1 MILFKMDWG
10 KRSKLGKFGDL
21 ILVMEA
27 FRVHLEK
34 FISISEEEFNSVLSY
49 FRMLEVKKKQ
59 DLLSEGEICRS
70 MFFVGKGC
78 LRKFF
83 INEKG
88 IEQTTEFAIENWWI
102 TDTFAYERQSK
113 TDFNIQA
120 VERSVILAIDFQDRE
135 KLLEKHPVMERYFR
149 IVYQRSSAASE
160 RRIRYLYELSK
171 EESYIQFSTLYP
183 WFIQRI
189 PQYLVASFLGFTP
202 EYLSEIRAKLRL

>member
-1 MILFKMDWG
+1 
-10 KRSKLGKFGDL
+10 
-21 ILVMEA
+21 MET

-34 FISISEEEFNSVLSY
+34 FIGIGDEEFASILSY
-49 FRMLEVKKKQ
+49 FRVLDVKKKQ
-59 DLLSEGEICRS
+59 DLLPGGETCRS
-70 MFFVGKGC
+70 MFFVVKGC

-83 INEKG
+83 VSEKG

-102 TDTFAYERQSK
+102 TDTFAYERQVK
-113 TDFNIQA
+113 TDFCIQA
-120 VERSVILAIDFQDRE
+120 VEHSVVLAVDFEARE
-135 KLLEKHPVMERYFR
+135 ELLKKHPVMERYFR
-149 IVYQRSSAASE
+149 IIYQRSAAAAE

-202 EYLSEIRAKLRL
+202 EYLSEIRAKLRP